1 MNPLL
6 KRKLKL
12 LFLFALFSLP
22 AGMLYQQL
30 NSGYIDHN
38 AFIVGFFM
46 GLGFGVLELF
56 IMSKLNRQIKTLP
69 IPLIILTKAI
79 IYTLIIFLLSNVI
92 ALLGGLYVGKSMEEF
107 YKYLHSIKQLYFI
120 LYSLVVFGIILFF
133 LQISRLLG
141 EGVLFKILLGKYN
154 RPVEEDRIFMF
165 LDVKSSTTLA
175 EKMGHEKFYSLLNSF
190 FHEITDPMLITKAEI
205 YQYVGDEVVFTWK
218 TEDGLRNANCVQLFF
233 LIKNKIKENQE
244 YYLNRYGVVPEFK
257 AGIHF
262 GNVIVGQIGDIKREI
277 VYNGDVLN
285 TTSRIQE
292 LCNKH
297 NQELIIS
304 RSLLSRIKLPVN
316 IDQEFLGKVKLRGK
330 EQDIYTYGLAQKL

>member
-1 MNPLL
+1 
-6 KRKLKL
+6 
-12 LFLFALFSLP
+12 
-22 AGMLYQQL
+22 
-30 NSGYIDHN
+30 
-38 AFIVGFFM
+38 
-46 GLGFGVLELF
+46 
-56 IMSKLNRQIKTLP
+56 
-69 IPLIILTKAI
+69 
-79 IYTLIIFLLSNVI
+79 
-92 ALLGGLYVGKSMEEF
+92 
-107 YKYLHSIKQLYFI
+107 
-120 LYSLVVFGIILFF
+120 
-133 LQISRLLG
+133 
-141 EGVLFKILLGKYN
+141 
-154 RPVEEDRIFMF
+154 VEENRIFMF
-165 LDVKSSTTLA
+165 LDVKSSTSLA
-175 EKMGHEKFYSLLNSF
+175 ENMGHEKFYSLLNSF

-218 TEDGLRNANCVQLFF
+218 TEDGLRDANCVQLFF

-330 EQDIYTYGLAQKL
+330 EKDIHIYGVHKKL